1 MKKERIQGL
10 DGVRAWAI
18 IMIFF
23 YHLYPQLFK
32 GGFIGVSLF
41 FIMSGFLIYVTTI
54 EKDFLTRKKFHT
66 SSFYAQRLKRIY
78 PSLLIFLGCIAILF
92 TTILPTGVHH
102 LFSEGMS
109 AIGSYN
115 NWYQIAQ
122 NKSYFAKMSSG
133 SPFTHLWYLSVQ
145 MQFYLLWPII
155 YLLHKSILERYGIRR
170 ANYVFIIGIILS
182 AGLMFILYRPWLD
195 PSRVYYGTDTRLF
208 TFLIGNLLGSL
219 YISNKNSNRPKI
231 TNANG
236 IKFSIYV
243 IITAALIFLV
253 DGNKSYVY
261 RGGMLVIDIIL
272 SLFIW
277 IIINSP
283 KQSLLLNN
291 RILSFIGTYSFEIY
305 LVHYPIIFYFSHK
318 TRNINLLLTLVIIY
332 LTLIVAVILKLV
344 TTSGVLFITM
354 KLKTLIS
361 LTALTGIIL
370 LTCQY
375 LISQNPAVQQQ
386 NELQASL
393 NHNKKLIS
401 KADSKNP
408 PSEKQ
413 TSEDMSIS
421 MIGDSV
427 TLGAVE
433 ALKNDFKDI
442 EISAKEGRQVIQAES
457 IVSNWK
463 KQGSLKKNVVIA
475 LGTNGPFTEDV
486 GQSLIDA
493 IGKKHQIYWINTY

>member
-182 AGLMFILYRPWLD
+182 AGLMFILYKPGLD

-305 LVHYPIIFYFSHK
+305 LVHYPIIFYFFGF
-318 TRNINLLLTLVIIY
+318 RTL
-332 LTLIVAVILKLV
+332 
-344 TTSGVLFITM
+344 
-354 KLKTLIS
+354 
-361 LTALTGIIL
+361 
-370 LTCQY
+370 
-375 LISQNPAVQQQ
+375 
-386 NELQASL
+386 
-393 NHNKKLIS
+393 
-401 KADSKNP
+401 
-408 PSEKQ
+408 
-413 TSEDMSIS
+413 
-421 MIGDSV
+421 
-427 TLGAVE
+427 
-433 ALKNDFKDI
+433 
-442 EISAKEGRQVIQAES
+442 
-457 IVSNWK
+457 
-463 KQGSLKKNVVIA
+463 
-475 LGTNGPFTEDV
+475 
-486 GQSLIDA
+486 
-493 IGKKHQIYWINTY
+493 

>member
-23 YHLYPQLFK
+23 YHLYPQLCK

-41 FIMSGFLIYVTTI
+41 FVMSGFLIYVTTI

-182 AGLMFILYRPWLD
+182 AGLMFILYKPGLD

-291 RILSFIGTYSFEIY
+291 RILS
-305 LVHYPIIFYFSHK
+305 
-318 TRNINLLLTLVIIY
+318 
-332 LTLIVAVILKLV
+332 LIVAVILKLV

>member
-1 MKKERIQGL
+1 M
-10 DGVRAWAI
+10 
-18 IMIFF
+18 
-23 YHLYPQLFK
+23 
-32 GGFIGVSLF
+32 
-41 FIMSGFLIYVTTI
+41 
-54 EKDFLTRKKFHT
+54 
-66 SSFYAQRLKRIY
+66 
-78 PSLLIFLGCIAILF
+78 
-92 TTILPTGVHH
+92 
-102 LFSEGMS
+102 
-109 AIGSYN
+109 
-115 NWYQIAQ
+115 
-122 NKSYFAKMSSG
+122 
-133 SPFTHLWYLSVQ
+133 
-145 MQFYLLWPII
+145 
-155 YLLHKSILERYGIRR
+155 
-170 ANYVFIIGIILS
+170 
-182 AGLMFILYRPWLD
+182 
-195 PSRVYYGTDTRLF
+195 
-208 TFLIGNLLGSL
+208 
-219 YISNKNSNRPKI
+219 
-231 TNANG
+231 
-236 IKFSIYV
+236 
-243 IITAALIFLV
+243 
-253 DGNKSYVY
+253 
-261 RGGMLVIDIIL
+261 
-272 SLFIW
+272 
-277 IIINSP
+277 
-283 KQSLLLNN
+283 
-291 RILSFIGTYSFEIY
+291 
-305 LVHYPIIFYFSHK
+305 
-318 TRNINLLLTLVIIY
+318 IIY

-493 IGKKHQIYWINTY
+493 IGKKHQIYWINTYGTHLQWQEKVNDTIASLARKNKNVHLVDWAKEGAKHQDWFYSDGIHLIPNAQVEYANFIKNNITN